1 MDINPQ
7 DMFGVMPIVIKGQ
20 LVPVI
25 HSALGKFSFCLELC
39 QLEAG
44 ASALTV
50 DLIPSTLGAKRGT
63 RESAMEDVEG
73 F

>member
-1 MDINPQ
+1 MDINTQ

-39 QLEAG
+39 Q
-44 ASALTV
+44 
-50 DLIPSTLGAKRGT
+50 IRG
-63 RESAMEDVEG
+63 RS
-73 F
+73 FLP